1 VIEELVEILNNI
13 KDRELRE
20 IVKEIIQK
28 PIPSLKTKGVKGTG
42 IPLRDSPA
50 AKYQHHS
57 YPKGLVEHIAGTA
70 AVALA
75 LCDSVEKVYGG
86 RVDRD
91 LVLAGVLLH
100 DIFKPITYVQ
110 KEDGRYGSSTLG
122 ERLDHLTLIL
132 GELYKRKAPLELLH
146 VIAAHHGKLGPISP
160 RTVEALVVHIADF
173 ADATLNGEILDAA
186 HFLVRD
192 CTGGDITF
200 SSSKDAFD
208 IIYAKQKEGCKGVEA
223 SLKRIKKKRKCLSTC

>member
-1 VIEELVEILNNI
+1 MVEELIEILNRI
-13 KDRELRE
+13 KNQKIRE
-20 IVKEIIQK
+20 IVREIIQK
-28 PIPSLKTKGVKGTG
+28 PIPSIKTKRTKETG
-42 IPLRDSPA
+42 IPLHDSPA

-57 YPKGLVEHIAGTA
+57 YPKGLIEHITGTA
-70 AVALA
+70 SLALA
-75 LCDSVEKVYGG
+75 LCDSIEKVYGG

-91 LVLAGVLLH
+91 IVLAGVLLH

-110 KEDGRYGSSTLG
+110 REDRTYGSSALG

-146 VIAAHHGKLGPISP
+146 VIAAHHGRSGPTSP
-160 RTVEALVVHIADF
+160 RTIEALVVHIADF
-173 ADATLNGEILDAA
+173 ADAALNGEVLNAA

-192 CTGGDITF
+192 CTGEDISF

-208 IIYAKQKEGCKGVEA
+208 IIYAKYNEGCKGVEA
-223 SLKRIKKKRKCLSTC
+223 ALKRIKKSVNV